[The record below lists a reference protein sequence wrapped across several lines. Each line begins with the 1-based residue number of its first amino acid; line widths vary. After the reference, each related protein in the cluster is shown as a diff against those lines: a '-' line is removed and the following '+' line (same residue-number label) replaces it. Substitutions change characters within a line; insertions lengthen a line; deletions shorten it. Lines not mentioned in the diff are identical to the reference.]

1 MSWISILYKVYFQSH
16 GQRRGMVLNVLHE
29 QTQERKAVK
38 DWGGGDVL
46 QSLSR
51 RLLSVVKRQVSATLP
66 DKILHCPQV
75 HVWIQNLNKV

>member
-38 DWGGGDVL
+38 DWGGGTCCNH
-46 QSLSR
+46 S
-51 RLLSVVKRQVSATLP
+51 
-66 DKILHCPQV
+66 
-75 HVWIQNLNKV
+75 HVDFCL